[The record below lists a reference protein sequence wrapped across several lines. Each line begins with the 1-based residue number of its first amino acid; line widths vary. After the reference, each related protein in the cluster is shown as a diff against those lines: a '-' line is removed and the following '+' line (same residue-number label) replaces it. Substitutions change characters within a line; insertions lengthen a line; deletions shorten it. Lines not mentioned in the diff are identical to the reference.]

1 MAIAKVKTYYN
12 ARLRRLRAKMKTEGV
27 DVFVVINDADIF
39 YLTGFGGEDST
50 LVVTVKRLVV
60 VTDSRFVTQIKEE
73 CPGLSLCCRK
83 ERMGIAIRQ
92 VIAKGLTLKQYD
104 KLHIAT
110 PINYVSVLEF
120 KQLKKDIGKGL
131 KAVKDF
137 VMPLRVIKDTFEI
150 SRMKVAAKVAQDAL
164 TETLKFIEVGMHEV
178 EIASKLEYEMARRN
192 GGPPAFGSIVAFGG
206 HAAHPH
212 AIPGKRKLKKN
223 DTILIDWGA
232 TVGGYR
238 SDLTRCF
245 ITGKMNREYRDA
257 YETCLESQLNAIAA
271 IAPGVAMCEVDDAA
285 RSVIKKSKFP
295 PYGHGTGHALG
306 LDVHETPSF
315 NHNDKTILEPGMVLT
330 VEPGIYVDGKYG
342 IRIEDDV
349 LITENGY
356 KLLTSM
362 TKTVS
367 SLTQL

>member
-1 MAIAKVKTYYN
+1 MTIAKAKTYYR
-12 ARLRRLRAKMKTEGV
+12 ARLKRLRAEMKIQGIDAV
-27 DVFVVINDADIF
+27 VLVNDVDIF
-39 YLTGFGGEDST
+39 YVTGFGGEDSS
-50 LVVTVKRLVV
+50 LVITPKRTVV

-73 CPGLSLCCRK
+73 CPGLSLLCRK
-83 ERMGIAIRQ
+83 DRMGVAIRQ
-92 VIAKGLTLKQYD
+92 VLSKGLTSKQYD
-104 KLHIAT
+104 KLHITTAMGH
-110 PINYVSVLEF
+110 VSLLTF

-131 KAVKDF
+131 KAGKDLL
-137 VMPLRVIKDTFEI
+137 MPLRVLKDAYEV
-150 SRMKVAAKVAQDAL
+150 SRIKVAAKVAQDAL
-164 TETLKFIEVGMHEV
+164 SETLDFIKVGMSEI
-178 EIASKLEYEMARRN
+178 EIASKLEYEMAKRG

-245 ITGKMNREYRDA
+245 ITGKMNREYREA
-257 YETCLESQLNAIAA
+257 YETCLKAQLNSIAA
-271 IAPGVAMCEVDDAA
+271 IAPGVAMCEVDEAA
-285 RSVIKKSKFP
+285 RSVIRKSKFP
-295 PYGHGTGHALG
+295 MYGHGTGHAIG

-315 NHNDKTILEPGMVLT
+315 SRKDKATLVPGMVLT
-330 VEPGIYVDGKYG
+330 VEPGIYLDGKYG

-362 TKTVS
+362 PKSVS
-367 SLTQL
+367 TLTQL